1 MVHKNDHTKMPRML
15 LERPDAKPSMFINDI
30 SRLFMHRVRRECER
44 SGISHGHHKLL
55 MELFQNEGSTQL
67 QLVQRT
73 HLTAPTVSVALGKME
88 SEGLVRREADTEDM
102 RQVKVY
108 LTDKGREKV
117 DSVRSIFCGAD
128 ADMVRDIPQEELDA
142 MMATMR
148 KILKNLLEEED
159 K

>member
-1 MVHKNDHTKMPRML
+1 
-15 LERPDAKPSMFINDI
+15 
-30 SRLFMHRVRRECER
+30 
-44 SGISHGHHKLL
+44 
-55 MELFQNEGSTQL
+55 
-67 QLVQRT
+67 
-73 HLTAPTVSVALGKME
+73 VALGKME

-108 LTDKGREKV
+108 LTEKGREKV
-117 DSVRSIFCGAD
+117 DQVRSIFRGAD
-128 ADMVRDIPQEELDA
+128 ADMVKGIPQEELDA

>member
-1 MVHKNDHTKMPRML
+1 MPDKNDHTKKPKKL
-15 LERPDAKPSMFINDI
+15 LERPDAKPSMFVNDI

-55 MELFQNEGSTQL
+55 MELFFNEGSTQL
-67 QLVQRT
+67 QLVQST

-88 SEGLVRREADTEDM
+88 SEGLVRRESDIKDM

-117 DSVRSIFCGAD
+117 DQVRSIFRGAD
-128 ADMVRDIPQEELDA
+128 ADMVKGIPQEELDA
-142 MMATMR
+142 MTAAMR